1 MNADH
6 VTVAFVALDAADAI
20 AGKAFLGLPADC
32 ARLSAQEALA
42 CHPEH
47 SEG

>member
-6 VTVAFVALDAADAI
+6 VTVAFVALDVADAI

>member
-1 MNADH
+1 M
-6 VTVAFVALDAADAI
+6 VAFVALDDSGAI

-42 CHPEH
+42 CHP
-47 SEG
+47 SLRSG